1 MSVTIQ
7 IRYKPHNGQSE
18 FHESRA
24 RFRILACGRRW
35 GKTKGGANEA
45 IRLAVQSG
53 SDSVGFCVAPTYWHT
68 QKQWREFLL
77 YCPPEIITNI
87 NRADRLITLLGQR
100 LIWFKSADNPD
111 SLRSEGLDWLWVD
124 EGAQIKEEAWDLAL
138 RPALMDKKGKAIFTG
153 TPKGHNWYWRLWLRG
168 QDPLQTDYKSW
179 NYSSQ
184 NNPYLDPKEI
194 EDFARDMPK
203 RAYQQEILGKFLKDV
218 GSVFRNVRSHIK
230 KIPLGSQKGHRY
242 VVGCDVA
249 KHQDFTVLIAVDVAS
264 GQLHGFDRFGELD
277 WVLQTKRIVNFCQQ
291 YNNARL
297 LIDSTGVGDP
307 IYDRLR
313 REGVRVDGYKFTLST
328 KADLIDNLSLIM
340 DNNEI
345 CYPEILELINE
356 LELFGF
362 KMGATG
368 TTHYGAPE
376 GYHDDCVISLA
387 LAVWQLKKPPIA
399 WKSGPV
405 RTAWSR

>member
-1 MSVTIQ
+1 MSLTLQ
-7 IRYKPHNGQSE
+7 IKYKPHEGQDE
-18 FHESRA
+18 FHKHQA

-45 IRLAVQSG
+45 IKMAVKAPPN
-53 SDSVGFCVAPTYWHT
+53 SVGFCVAPTYWHT

-77 YCPPEIITNI
+77 YCPPEIIVNI

-138 RPALMDKKGKAIFTG
+138 RPALMDKRGKAIFTG
-153 TPKGHNWYWRLWLRG
+153 TPKGHNWYWQLWTRG
-168 QDPLQTDYKSW
+168 QDSSQHDYKSW
-179 NYSSQ
+179 NYPSS

-194 EDFARDMPK
+194 EEMRKQMPK
-203 RAYQQEILGKFLKDV
+203 RAFQQEVLGLFLPDV

-230 KIPLGSQKGHRY
+230 KIPLESQANHKY
-242 VVGCDVA
+242 VVGADIA
-249 KHQDFTVLIAVDVAS
+249 KHEDFTVLTALDVATK
-264 GQLHGFDRFGELD
+264 QLHGFDRFGELD
-277 WVLQTKRIVNFCQQ
+277 WVLQTKRIVNFCEQ

-313 REGVRVDGYKFTLST
+313 RENILVDGYKFTLGT
-328 KADLIDNLSLIM
+328 KADLIDNLSLMM
-340 DNNEI
+340 DNAELS
-345 CYPEILELINE
+345 YPDIPELINE
-356 LELFGF
+356 LELFGY
-362 KMGATG
+362 KKGATG

-387 LAVWQLKKPPIA
+387 LAA
-399 WKSGPV
+399 WLLRRGGPLEV
-405 RTAWSR
+405 GRGRVPW